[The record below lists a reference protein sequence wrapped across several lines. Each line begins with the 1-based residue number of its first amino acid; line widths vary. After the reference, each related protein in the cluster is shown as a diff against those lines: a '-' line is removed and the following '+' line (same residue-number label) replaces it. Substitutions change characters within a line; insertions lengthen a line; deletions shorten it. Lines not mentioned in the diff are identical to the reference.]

1 MALRAGFSGNLT
13 KRSNS
18 GEAIFPR
25 CWFKSFTMEG
35 HRRKRANG
43 QYQHSAHLLCS
54 FVVNPA
60 LIDVQL
66 HVDWDSRTV
75 PLTWLKVQGPQES
88 VEWPHCLDVHAYL
101 GKAGKLAIFYGPVST
116 LP

>member
-1 MALRAGFSGNLT
+1 
-13 KRSNS
+13 
-18 GEAIFPR
+18 
-25 CWFKSFTMEG
+25 MEG

-101 GKAGKLAIFYGPVST
+101 GKAGKLYGVPRAQVVFWTGLDPNAALIST
-116 LP
+116 VTSHSSDECILFTL